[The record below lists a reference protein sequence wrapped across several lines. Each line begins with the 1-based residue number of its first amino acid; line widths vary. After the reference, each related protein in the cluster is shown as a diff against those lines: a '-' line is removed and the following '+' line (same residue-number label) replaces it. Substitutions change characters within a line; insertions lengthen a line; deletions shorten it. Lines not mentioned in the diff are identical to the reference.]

1 MTKPL
6 GSLQR
11 VAKAADDLGL
21 DIKIVEMDQ
30 STRTAQEAAE
40 AAGCDVAQ
48 IVKSLIFERAD
59 DATLVLVLVS
69 GAHNADMD
77 VLKTHVGTKLIR
89 ADPRKIRDQTGFAI
103 GGVAPI
109 GHLIDLPVLMDKTLL
124 SHETVWAA
132 AGKPNA
138 VFEVKSDKLADAVG
152 ARIVGVR

>member
-21 DIKIVEMDQ
+21 DIRIVEMDQ
-30 STRTAQEAAE
+30 STRTAQEAAD
-40 AAGCDVAQ
+40 AAGCSVAQ

-69 GAHNADMD
+69 GAHNANMD
-77 VLKTHVGTKLIR
+77 VLKRHAGADLVR
-89 ADPRKIRDQTGFAI
+89 ADPRKIREQTGFAI

-109 GHLIDLPVLMDKTLL
+109 GHLIDLPVLMDETLL
-124 SHETVWAA
+124 KHATVWAA

-138 VFEVKSDKLADAVG
+138 VFEVKPGRLSDAVG
-152 ARIVGVR
+152 AVVVSVG